1 MSPLFTESKDKIFGD
16 LLIEV
21 INNTSITKTSVGSK
35 TRAIVTALSGK
46 LGQMGQKF
54 DINVAQAFLAGAE
67 GKYLEFI
74 GDMMG
79 VEKLGQETA
88 SVSSSERVI
97 RFYVDSGT
105 FGDINNGNSIL
116 LSSGTSVGT
125 AIAGTGVTYRIPYNI
140 ILSSSLSE
148 VYVAAQAVQPG
159 TRSNLGARQLRFHN
173 FTNYTGSADD
183 SLKVVNDAEVIKG
196 QDGEIDTNYRFRISK
211 QVTGAEKANLTSIR
225 LAILNVPGVADLVVL
240 PYFRGIG
247 TFDVLIKAVTPT
259 VPAGL
264 LSAANEAVLKVVAHG
279 IVPSVRAP
287 VEVGVSLTGK
297 LTFKKRMTA
306 SEETNILN
314 AVTSN
319 TTDYIN
325 SLDIDEDMVVNELVE
340 RVMATSSEIK
350 NVGKATKP
358 FESIYTYKPTKLE
371 DNKIRGLLLED
382 YSTEEDERV
391 IVENQYAGTVP
402 ILFLV
407 K

>member
-1 MSPLFTESKDKIFGD
+1 MPLFSESKDKIFGD

-21 INNTSITKTSVGSK
+21 IDNTPITKTSVGSK
-35 TRAIVTALSGK
+35 TRAIVNALSGK
-46 LGQMGQKF
+46 LGKMYQKF
-54 DINVAQAFLAGAE
+54 DVNIAQALLVGAD

-79 VEKLGQETA
+79 IEKLGQETA

-105 FGDINNGNSIL
+105 FGDVNNGNSIL

-125 AIAGTGVTYRIPYNI
+125 ALAGTGVTYRIPYNV

-159 TRSNLGARQLRFHN
+159 TRSNVGARQLKYHN

-183 SLKVVNDAEVIKG
+183 SLKVVNDSEVIKG
-196 QDGEIDTNYRFRISK
+196 EDGEIDTNYRFRISK
-211 QVTGAEKANLTSIR
+211 QVTSAEKANLTSVR
-225 LAILNVPGVADLVVL
+225 LAVLNTPGVADLVII

-259 VPAGL
+259 VPTGL
-264 LSAANEAVLKVVAHG
+264 ISAVNEAVLKVVAHG
-279 IVPSVRAP
+279 VVPSVRAP
-287 VEVGVSLTGK
+287 IEVGISLVGK
-297 LTFKKRMTA
+297 LTLKKRMTA

-319 TTDYIN
+319 VTDYIN
-325 SLDIDEDMVVNELVE
+325 SLDIDEDMIVNELIE

-350 NVGKATKP
+350 NVGSATKP
-358 FESIYTYKPTKLE
+358 FENIYTYKPTKLE
-371 DNKIRGLLLED
+371 DNKIRGILLND
-382 YSTEEDERV
+382 YSAEEDERV
-391 IVENQYAGTVP
+391 IVENQYAGTSP
-402 ILFLV
+402 ILFTIAS
-407 K
+407 

>member
-1 MSPLFTESKDKIFGD
+1 VPLFAETSSKIFGD

-21 INNTSITKTSVGSK
+21 IENTSITKTSVGSK
-35 TRAIVTALSGK
+35 TRAIVEALSGK
-46 LGQMGQKF
+46 LGQMYQKF

-105 FGDINNGNSIL
+105 FGDINGGNSIL
-116 LSSGTSVGT
+116 LSSGTNVGT
-125 AIAGTGVTYRIPYNI
+125 AVAGTGITYRIPYSI

-159 TRSNLGARQLRFHN
+159 TRSNIGSRQLRFHN

-183 SLKVVNDAEVIKG
+183 ALKVTNDAEVIKG
-196 QDGEIDTNYRFRISK
+196 QDGEIDTNYRFRISR
-211 QVTGAEKANLTSIR
+211 QVTGAEKANLTSVR
-225 LAILNVPGVADLVVL
+225 LAVLNTPGVADLVII

-259 VPAGL
+259 VSTGL
-264 LSAANEAVLKVVAHG
+264 LSAVNEAVLKVVAHG
-279 IVPSVRAP
+279 VVPSVRAP
-287 VEVGVSLTGK
+287 IEVGISLTGK
-297 LTFKKRMTA
+297 LTLKKRMTA
-306 SEETNILN
+306 AEETNILN
-314 AVTSN
+314 AVTAN
-319 TTDYIN
+319 VTDYIN
-325 SLDIDEDMVVNELVE
+325 SLDIDEDMIVNELVE

-358 FESIYTYKPTKLE
+358 FENIYTYKPTKLE
-371 DNKIRGLLLED
+371 DNKIRGILLSD
-382 YSTEEDERV
+382 YSAEEDERV
-391 IVENQYAGTVP
+391 IVENQYAGTSP
-402 ILFLV
+402 ILFTIAS
-407 K
+407 